1 MISDWVSRKHERSV
15 DGFISLLSPASG
27 VLASDGDDWQ
37 DFIFRGHA
45 SEEYDLVP
53 NVFRGRGA
61 PFPWRGPH
69 GKRTYGEQIRAEIAQ
84 LYEFYKLA
92 DERGLHVPEYSYRLK
107 QVLEECQDPGF
118 IDNASRGKAAWP
130 PDELLSLL
138 ALAQHYG
145 VPTRLLDFTRSP
157 YVAAYFAAEGASK
170 SPHKGNLAVWAV
182 NKLPFED
189 DSQWDWLQDR
199 IRIVTAPG
207 SEIPNLLA
215 QQGLFLLSQHPIQ
228 RSDPDGT
235 RRKKI
240 RNFRVSDQF
249 MAESYERIMVNQLI
263 IGTYDRPL
271 LFKFTLPARLA
282 PELLA
287 VLARLGIDGSSIY
300 PGYAGVARALK
311 ERLLLPDGTGSS
323 TRHAR
328 KDYVRTFKRWRK
340 RLRAASRARE

>member
-1 MISDWVSRKHERSV
+1 VISDWISRKHERSV

-27 VLASDGDDWQ
+27 VLASDDDDAQ
-37 DFIFRGHA
+37 DFIYRGHS
-45 SEEYDLVP
+45 SEKYDLVP

-92 DERGLHVPEYSYRLK
+92 DERGLHVPEYSHRLK
-107 QVLEECQDPGF
+107 QVLEECNDPEF
-118 IDNASRGKAAWP
+118 IDNVSVGKAAWP
-130 PDELLSLL
+130 SDELLSLL

-157 YVAAYFAAEGASK
+157 YVAAYFAAEGASQF
-170 SPHKGNLAVWAV
+170 PHRGNLAVWAV
-182 NKLPFED
+182 NKFPFED
-189 DSQWDWLQDR
+189 DSQWDWLQHR

-207 SEIPNLLA
+207 SDIPNLLA

-228 RSDPDGT
+228 RDDSARPGG
-235 RRKKI
+235 KKV
-240 RNFRVSDQF
+240 RNFRTSDSF
-249 MAESYERIMVNQLI
+249 KAESYERIMVNQLI
-263 IGTYDRPL
+263 AGTYEQPL
-271 LFKFTLPARLA
+271 LFKFTVPAKLA

-287 VLARLGIDGSSIY
+287 VLAKLGIDGSSIY
-300 PGYAGVARALK
+300 PGYAGVARALR
-311 ERLLLPDGTGSS
+311 ERLFLPAGSSSS

-328 KDYVRTFKRWRK
+328 SSYAPMFKRWRK
-340 RLRAASRARE
+340 QVKAASRAER